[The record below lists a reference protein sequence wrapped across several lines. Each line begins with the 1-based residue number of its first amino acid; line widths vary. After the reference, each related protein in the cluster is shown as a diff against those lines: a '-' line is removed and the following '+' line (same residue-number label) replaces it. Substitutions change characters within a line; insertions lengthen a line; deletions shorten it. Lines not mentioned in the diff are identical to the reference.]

1 MINIDELI
9 NNEQYQQGIL
19 NKGFDKA
26 ELEKVIALH
35 EEIKPKRLIVEELR
49 SQKNIQ
55 AKQIGKAK
63 PEERSTL
70 LEEAQKLKTDLDQK
84 ETELKALV
92 SQYEELI
99 ASVPI
104 PADSSVPIGNEDLFD
119 TIKTWGETKSLRDMA
134 GELDHGDLG
143 ASRDWFDSA
152 KAVELSGSRFL
163 YFKKE
168 IVQLEFALINF
179 ALQKLMKIGFTPV
192 IPPVMV
198 REEAMY
204 NSGFFPGDRST
215 AYKLEDDDLYLIGT
229 SEVALNGLHTN
240 EIIDE
245 DQLPLKYCG
254 YSTSFR
260 REAGTYGKDTKGSFR
275 VHQFDKLEMFYYV
288 NPKDS
293 WETLEEILAIQEEI
307 VQELELPYRV
317 IACASE
323 DLGAPA
329 AKKYD
334 IEVWLPSEE
343 RYREVTSTS
352 NYLDFTSRRSRVRYK
367 AEDGKNHLVHT
378 LNGTAVS
385 ISRLL
390 CFILEHWQTAEGK
403 LNIPKA
409 MEPFLGV
416 KEL

>member
-143 ASRDWFDSA
+143 ASRDWIFSA
-152 KAVELSGSRFL
+152 
-163 YFKKE
+163 
-168 IVQLEFALINF
+168 
-179 ALQKLMKIGFTPV
+179 
-192 IPPVMV
+192 
-198 REEAMY
+198 
-204 NSGFFPGDRST
+204 
-215 AYKLEDDDLYLIGT
+215 
-229 SEVALNGLHTN
+229 
-240 EIIDE
+240 
-245 DQLPLKYCG
+245 
-254 YSTSFR
+254 
-260 REAGTYGKDTKGSFR
+260 
-275 VHQFDKLEMFYYV
+275 
-288 NPKDS
+288 
-293 WETLEEILAIQEEI
+293 
-307 VQELELPYRV
+307 
-317 IACASE
+317 
-323 DLGAPA
+323 
-329 AKKYD
+329 
-334 IEVWLPSEE
+334 
-343 RYREVTSTS
+343 
-352 NYLDFTSRRSRVRYK
+352 
-367 AEDGKNHLVHT
+367 
-378 LNGTAVS
+378 
-385 ISRLL
+385 
-390 CFILEHWQTAEGK
+390 
-403 LNIPKA
+403 
-409 MEPFLGV
+409 
-416 KEL
+416 